1 MINKDNHSL
10 VKLLLQHMNLTFT
23 DCMHRERGTP
33 VVSENWILDSIE
45 KKKAQ
50 PLAAYDIAS
59 DVVQEGRGLPL
70 GKLDPSEEAIETLAA
85 EVPSVFFICAC
96 VFICFSIATVELGLG
111 HRLNLLARDQF
122 TRTLSWIRMVDVSLR
137 RMA

>member
-1 MINKDNHSL
+1 
-10 VKLLLQHMNLTFT
+10 
-23 DCMHRERGTP
+23 MHRERGTP

-59 DVVQEGRGLPL
+59 DVVPEGRGLPL

-85 EVPSVFFICAC
+85 EVCCNRVCFSFAFVYLSV
-96 VFICFSIATVELGLG
+96 FSIATFELC
-111 HRLNLLARDQF
+111 RLNLLARDQS

-137 RMA
+137 RMT